1 MLTLKHGEMETTIKI
16 LHLEDNPKDA
26 QLVQSVLK
34 NANITF
40 EYFSA
45 DNEKTYLNHL
55 KNQKIDIIL
64 SDFNLPDYSGTGA
77 LLYAKSNYPTIPFVF
92 VSGTMGEDAAIES
105 LLNGATDY
113 VLKNKMERLVP
124 AVHRA
129 YNEVQEKKVRN
140 RVEQECQKL
149 SRAVEQS
156 PNSVIIA
163 DTKGIIEYVNPS
175 TIKLSGYT
183 KEELVGRKQQI
194 FSSAE
199 NPEDEYLLVWENL
212 NTGKMW
218 QGEFRNQKKN
228 GEFYWESASISPIW
242 DANGKITNFVT
253 IKEDITERKKLTHD
267 LIAAKEKAEESD
279 RLKTAFLNNIS
290 HEIRTPLNA
299 IVGFSEFLNDPD
311 LDTNTR
317 KQYTDIIIQ
326 NSDQLLAI
334 ISAIVSISTIEAGQ
348 ETVTP
353 TEMNLNS
360 TLKLVHDQ
368 FNDTAR
374 KHNVTLNMI
383 PYLPYED
390 RIVTD
395 EIKVVQILTNLVS
408 NAVKFTNKGHINF
421 GYIVKN
427 NELEFFVE
435 DTGIGIPIDMR
446 EDIFTRFRQVEST
459 MARQYGGTGLGL
471 SISKAYVELLGGKI
485 WVNSELDRGSTFYF
499 TIPYVK
505 GRKTPVAEKTTVKG
519 TATKRIASKT
529 ILLAE
534 DEDSNFKLM
543 EALLLNL
550 NVNII
555 RAITGVEAIQT
566 CKSKHVDAVLM
577 DIKMPV
583 MDGYEATKKIREFMP
598 TVPIIAQT
606 AYASSTDKSRAL
618 ACGCNDFI
626 SKPFRKE
633 LFLSKV
639 NEYLYR

>member
-1 MLTLKHGEMETTIKI
+1 METTINI
-16 LHLEDNPKDA
+16 LHLEDNPIDA

-40 EYFSA
+40 ECFSA

-55 KNQKIDIIL
+55 RNQKIDIIL
-64 SDFNLPDYSGTGA
+64 SDYNLPDYSGKGA
-77 LLYAKSNYPTIPFVF
+77 LLYAKNNYPNIPFVF

-129 YNEVQEKKVRN
+129 YNEVQEKKIRH
-140 RVEQECQKL
+140 RVELELQKH

-156 PNSVIIA
+156 PNSVIIT
-163 DTKGIIEYVNPS
+163 DTKGMIEYVNPS
-175 TIKLSGYT
+175 AIKLSGYT
-183 KEELVGRKQQI
+183 KAELVGKKQQI
-194 FSSAE
+194 FSSSE
-199 NPEDEYLLVWENL
+199 NPEDEYLMIWENL

-218 QGEFRNQKKN
+218 QGEFRNRKKN
-228 GEFYWESASISPIW
+228 GAFYWESATISPIW
-242 DANGKITNFVT
+242 DNNGKITNFVT
-253 IKEDITERKKLTHD
+253 IKEDITDRKKLTQD

-299 IVGFSEFLNDPD
+299 IVGFSDFLNDPD

-348 ETVTP
+348 EKVTP

-360 TLKLVHDQ
+360 TLKLVYDQ

-383 PYLPYED
+383 PYLPYEE

-408 NAVKFTNKGHINF
+408 NAVKFTNKGHVNF

-435 DTGIGIPIDMR
+435 DTGIGIPTDMR

-485 WVNSELDRGSTFYF
+485 WVNSELGRGSTFYF
-499 TIPYVK
+499 TLPYVK
-505 GRKTPVAEKTTVKG
+505 GKKTHVSEKTTTKE
-519 TATKRIASKT
+519 TATKSKESKT

-583 MDGYEATKKIREFMP
+583 MDGYEATKQIREFMP

-606 AYASSTDKSRAL
+606 AYASSSDKSRAL
-618 ACGCNDFI
+618 ACGCTDFI

-639 NEYLYR
+639 KEHLFR